1 MPLFIL
7 NSNKNLQKVY
17 NESKK
22 PIEKEW
28 FYEENNLYKSWS
40 GWSY

>member
-1 MPLFIL
+1 MPLLIL
-7 NSNKNLQKVY
+7 ISNKNLQKMY
-17 NESKK
+17 NKSEK

-28 FYEENNLYKSWS
+28 FYEENSLYKNWS